1 MRKPRKYNRSSLSVG
16 NLDSF
21 LDIMTNTV
29 GVLMFV
35 SLFITLVAVQSGT
48 TIRTPLV
55 SQTEKKPHLFEVAD
69 NYVSYLDTEMISG
82 QIEDF
87 VKSLPT
93 CTEPIEP
100 YSYSLE
106 QLTEY
111 IKEMR
116 QYRSCVEEKV
126 SKVREFRPQTDSYQ
140 AQLIDIESFAWQYQ
154 KLNKNVGTANEQL
167 SKTDSRFKEIISRL
181 NPEQDYIAFIVRP
194 DSFSTYRKAREIA
207 WKKGFNVGWEPHKL
221 EQSIILGS
229 SGRTIGV
236 Q

>member
-1 MRKPRKYNRSSLSVG
+1 MRKLRKYNHSSLSAG

-55 SQTEKKPHLFEVAD
+55 SQTEKSPHLFEVVD
-69 NYVSYLDTEMISG
+69 NHVSYLDTEEISR
-82 QIEDF
+82 QIKDF
-87 VKSLPT
+87 VKTLPT

-100 YSYSLE
+100 YSYGLD
-106 QLTEY
+106 QLTVY
-111 IKEMR
+111 IEELR
-116 QYRSCVEEKV
+116 QYKSCLDEKV
-126 SKVREFRPQTDSYQ
+126 SRFREFRPQTESYQ
-140 AQLIDIESFAWQYQ
+140 VQLVDIESFSWQYQ
-154 KLNKNVGTANEQL
+154 KLNKNIGTSNEQL
-167 SKTDSRFKEIISRL
+167 SEADSQFKEIISRL
-181 NPEQDYIAFIVRP
+181 DPEKDYIAFIVKP

-207 WKKGFNVGWEPHKL
+207 WKKGFNVGWEPQKL
-221 EQSIILGS
+221 EQFIILGS
-229 SGRTIGV
+229 SGRSIGI